1 MSTALI
7 SAIDAKEGDKVM
19 VIMNGA
25 GATTLMELFIV
36 LRGVKK
42 VLDQKGIMIAASK
55 VGEFLT
61 VQEMAGFQMFIAKI
75 DDELLALWN
84 APADS
89 PYMTVR

>member
-1 MSTALI
+1 MLEGLI
-7 SAIDAKEGDKVM
+7 GAIDAKAGDKVM
-19 VIMNGA
+19 VILNGA

-42 VLDQKGIMIAASK
+42 VLDSKQITIATSK

-61 VQEMAGFQMFIAKI
+61 VQEMAGFQMFIARM
-75 DDELLALWN
+75 DDELLELWN
-84 APADS
+84 QPANS